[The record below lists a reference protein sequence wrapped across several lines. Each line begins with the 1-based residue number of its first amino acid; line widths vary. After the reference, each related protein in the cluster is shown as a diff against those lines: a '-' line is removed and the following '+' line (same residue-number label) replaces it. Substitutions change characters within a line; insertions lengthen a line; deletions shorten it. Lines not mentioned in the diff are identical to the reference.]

1 MARPF
6 AKLTAQM
13 ENVIRAKA
21 RGEPTAQ
28 IIQEYYGISPEDTKA
43 FHNAECK
50 ISDLQHRPDYD
61 SIWADELSKVVKRG
75 VPSAISKLYSQ
86 LNNKNDW
93 LANKAAIDLITLAS
107 KLGAIKNEESSV
119 KVTFE
124 GMPDLGSPDQPE
136 EDG

>member
-6 AKLTAQM
+6 AKLTAQI

-21 RGEPTAQ
+21 RGEPTAK

-61 SIWADELSKVVKRG
+61 AIWADELSRTVKRN
-75 VPSAISKLYSQ
+75 VPGAINKLCSQ
-86 LNNKNDW
+86 IENQNDW
-93 LANKAAIDLITLAS
+93 LANKAVIDLLNLAS
-107 KLGAIKNEESSV
+107 KLGAIRNEEQTVNVQISGLP
-119 KVTFE
+119 E
-124 GMPDLGSPDQPE
+124 IGSPDQPE